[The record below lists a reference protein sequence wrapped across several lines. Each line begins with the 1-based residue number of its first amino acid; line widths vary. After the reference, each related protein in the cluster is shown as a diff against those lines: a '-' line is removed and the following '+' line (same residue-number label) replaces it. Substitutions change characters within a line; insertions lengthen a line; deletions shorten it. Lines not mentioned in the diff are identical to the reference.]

1 MIKNYRNNN
10 RRRTFRSNDR
20 NFRQNGSNGF
30 NGNAD
35 NNSNGRFFRNGP
47 NRGNLNAT
55 KLIEKYNNLAREAL
69 NNGDKILS
77 ETYYQHAD
85 HFLRI
90 SVEQNLSREKQKIEV
105 ASNNNENTSTQ
116 EITNT
121 SSQDNNSTI
130 LDK

>member
-47 NRGNLNAT
+47 NRGSSMDT
-55 KLIEKYNNLAREAL
+55 SKQVQEKETDSYNCL
-69 NNGDKILS
+69 
-77 ETYYQHAD
+77 QP
-85 HFLRI
+85 F
-90 SVEQNLSREKQKIEV
+90 QK
-105 ASNNNENTSTQ
+105 
-116 EITNT
+116 
-121 SSQDNNSTI
+121 
-130 LDK
+130 